1 MKVKDLKK
9 LMCKKVKDPDFQDLL
24 DAQGLSAIGTD
35 ASVASMSDSSNGMTM
50 LGMQVRQ
57 YRPEKFVLSPGILT
71 SIAGEIN
78 DASSVSN
85 KAIDSIISSSFMS
98 TEVELTKER
107 IVDVKK
113 REKEDI
119 VQEVLRSLK
128 RKESAQYSE
137 NKNLY
142 GPIESISRLEG
153 NPRIGDRHLQRHGL
167 HEKTSQG
174 QVFSNQSSRKQRE
187 SRNEDQ
193 DLRSSPTGFETRLHL
208 QQPIPESKHSS
219 RRVHRPPA
227 LIRQRNGG
235 DPYHGNSNRYPY
247 HQRSTHLEDDIAD
260 VMLTNLRQ
268 RSQQSRQTTGCY
280 STSRSAIDQP
290 PIQSSKQTSQRS
302 DSVDIGTNLS
312 ALDLSEAGSV
322 ATDGDSAYYSD
333 MGSMGRSV
341 EDFSLDSKSYA
352 YKSIAYDEQSLS
364 SVEMFVDHVL
374 CSPRNRIWA
383 IDWIE

>member
-35 ASVASMSDSSNGMTM
+35 VSVANMSVSSNGTMM
-50 LGMQVRQ
+50 LGMQVRRYQ
-57 YRPEKFVLSPGILT
+57 PEKFVLSPGTLT
-71 SIAGEIN
+71 RIEGELN
-78 DASSVSN
+78 DTSSVSN
-85 KAIDSIISSSFMS
+85 KAIDSKISSSFMS
-98 TEVELTKER
+98 TEVELPKER

-119 VQEVLRSLK
+119 VQEVLRTLK
-128 RKESAQYSE
+128 SRERYPYSE

-142 GPIESISRLEG
+142 GPIESISRLER
-153 NPRIGDRHLQRHGL
+153 NPRIGDRHQERHGVL
-167 HEKTSQG
+167 EQTSQG
-174 QVFSNQSSRKQRE
+174 HAFSYQSSRKKVE

-193 DLRSSPTGFETRLHL
+193 DLRSSPTGYETRVHL
-208 QQPIPESKHSS
+208 LQPISESKHSS

-247 HQRSTHLEDDIAD
+247 HQRPTHLEDDIPD
-260 VMLTNLRQ
+260 VMLANLRQ
-268 RSQQSRQTTGCY
+268 RSQQSRQTAGCH
-280 STSRSAIDQP
+280 STSHSAIDQP
-290 PIQSSKQTSQRS
+290 LTQSSKRRSLCS
-302 DSVDIGTNLS
+302 DSVEIGTNLS
-312 ALDLSEAGSV
+312 ALELSEAGSV

-333 MGSMGRSV
+333 MGSIGRSV
-341 EDFSLDSKSYA
+341 EDFSLDSRSYA

-383 IDWIE
+383 VDWIE